1 MPENQIVSVIMNCY
15 NGEKYLREALD
26 SILAQTYKNWE
37 LIFWDNQ
44 STDKSVEIFKSYAD
58 ERLKY
63 FYAPTHTLL
72 YEARNYAIEKAS
84 GEFYAFIDVDDW
96 WEKEKLEK
104 QILLFEDQEVGLVY
118 SNHFYKNEL
127 KGTRIVLYKRQLPS
141 GRILNELLN
150 HYVVGLLTIVVRRT
164 AIENLDHSFDPRFH
178 VIGDFDLVIRL
189 ANKCKF
195 NCIQSPLATCRWH
208 GENESTKQKVLH
220 LREMGKWLNEMNKN
234 NSISSLD
241 GFRKTEKLYQ
251 YMKGMNWIEQA
262 NIIETLKVIWAIP
275 FGKEKIKLLLAL
287 IMPSPLLKTL
297 RR

>member
-1 MPENQIVSVIMNCY
+1 MPENQIVSIIMNCY

-26 SILAQTYKNWE
+26 SIQAQTYKNWE

-63 FYAPTHTLL
+63 FYAPTYTLL

-118 SNHFYKNEL
+118 SNHFYKNEQ

-150 HYVVGLLTIVVRRT
+150 QYVV
-164 AIENLDHSFDPRFH
+164 
-178 VIGDFDLVIRL
+178 
-189 ANKCKF
+189 
-195 NCIQSPLATCRWH
+195 
-208 GENESTKQKVLH
+208 
-220 LREMGKWLNEMNKN
+220 
-234 NSISSLD
+234 
-241 GFRKTEKLYQ
+241 
-251 YMKGMNWIEQA
+251 
-262 NIIETLKVIWAIP
+262 
-275 FGKEKIKLLLAL
+275 
-287 IMPSPLLKTL
+287 
-297 RR
+297 